1 MRAICCASLYLV
13 LGLASPA
20 LCQQR
25 QVDFAGPVRIHFEP
39 RNAAAVQVFKPLI
52 EEALTHI
59 GAQLRITQLD
69 SVDLYLAADRAGFH
83 ELTGG
88 RLPEWGAGC
97 AFPARGEIYIHLEQ
111 PHPDAYRQTIVH
123 ELAHVALFRQAGQ
136 AMLPRWFDEGVSMWL
151 AREWALRQSLDLALA
166 VLLDRTHSLL
176 EVEALL
182 AFPEAEARRA
192 YSESLSAVLFLREV
206 GGRLIWA
213 ELLQETARSGSFEQ
227 AMSTTL
233 GMSSDDFD
241 QAWRQHTLAEFSA
254 FSLLADYTL
263 VWVGIMG
270 LMVVAYALTKYRA
283 LRLARSWASDEA
295 NAEE

>member
-1 MRAICCASLYLV
+1 MRATCGASFCLTLW
-13 LGLASPA
+13 LGSPA
-20 LCQQR
+20 LCQQW
-25 QVDFAGPVRIHFEP
+25 QVDLAGPVRIHAES
-39 RNAAAVQVFKPLI
+39 RNAAAVRALKPLI
-52 EEALTHI
+52 EEAVTHI
-59 GAQLRITQLD
+59 SVELRIGQLD
-69 SVDLYLAADRAGFH
+69 SVDLYLAVNRAVFH

-97 AFPARGEIYIHLEQ
+97 AFPARGEMYIHLEQ

-123 ELAHVALFRQAGQ
+123 ELAHVALFRHAGH

-151 AREWALRQSLDLALA
+151 AREWELRQSLDLALA
-166 VLLDRTHSLL
+166 VLLGRTHSLL

-213 ELLQETARSGSFEQ
+213 ELLEETARSGSFEQ
-227 AMSTTL
+227 AISTTL
-233 GMSSDDFD
+233 GMSSDEFD
-241 QAWRQHTLAEFSA
+241 QAWRQHTLAEFRA
-254 FSLLADYTL
+254 LSLLADYTL
-263 VWVGIMG
+263 LWVGIIG

-283 LRLARSWASDEA
+283 LRLARSWASDEG